1 MKGFF
6 YFSTKLSAVNIEA
19 LYQIYIQ
26 NPHIETDTRKLKNG
40 SIFWALK
47 GPNFDGNQFVQ
58 KALELGAC
66 CCVIDNPD
74 FQIDQK
80 TFLVEDGLKALQ
92 KLALFHRQKLNI
104 PFIAITGSN
113 GKTTTKELIAAVLQ
127 TQFKIVATKG
137 NLNNHIGVPLT
148 LLSIPFET
156 EIAVIEMG
164 ANHQLEIESYC
175 EIALP
180 THGLITNIGK
190 AHLEGFGGIEGVKK
204 GKGELYQFLKTNNGI
219 IFRNCDQTQLLEIAP
234 QTLRQV
240 TYGESLDADY
250 SGRFSTKNGLLSVQ
264 IDNEQINTQL
274 FGDYN
279 FANVMA
285 AVAVAAHFGVEFKN
299 VKSAIESYQPDNSRS
314 QVMQIGTN
322 TIVMDAYN
330 ANPTSM
336 RVAIDNLANSIAEDK
351 RLYLG
356 SMKEMGKES
365 EQEHQSL
372 VTYISKFNW
381 QEVMLVGDEFKPFS
395 SGLLW
400 FSNSEA
406 AMLYLKENCPSNCT
420 ILIKGSRGSRMEK
433 LLEGLAQ

>member
-19 LYQIYIQ
+19 LYQIYLQ
-26 NPHIETDTRKLKNG
+26 NPHIETDTRKLKKG

-47 GPNFDGNQFVQ
+47 GPNFDGNRFVQ
-58 KALELGAC
+58 QALELGATY
-66 CCVIDNPD
+66 CVIDDPNCHLK
-74 FQIDQK
+74 QK
-80 TFLVEDGLKALQ
+80 TILVDDVMKALQ

-127 TQFKIVATKG
+127 TQFKILATKG

-148 LLSIPFET
+148 LLSIPLDT
-156 EIAVIEMG
+156 EIAIIEMG
-164 ANHQLEIESYC
+164 ANHQHEIESYC

-219 IFRNCDQTQLLEIAP
+219 IFRNSDQTQLLEIAP

-365 EQEHQSL
+365 EQEHQTL
-372 VTYISKFNW
+372 IKYIKQFEW
-381 QEVMLVGDEFKPFS
+381 KEVLLVGEEFKQFS
-395 SGLLW
+395 TGYEW
-400 FSNSEA
+400 FPNSDA
-406 AMLYLKENCPSNCT
+406 AMNYVKMNHPSNAT

-433 LLEGLAQ
+433 LLEGL